1 MHQHA
6 DATSDLQ
13 AAEYLGEASR
23 QLQEELGK
31 VIVGQQRVIEEL
43 LIAIFARG
51 HCLMQG
57 VPGLAKTLLVSTLA
71 GAMDLTFHR
80 IQFTPDLMPSDITGT
95 DILQEDPD
103 TGRRK
108 FEFQRGPIFANLLLA
123 DEINRTPPKTQSAL
137 LQAMMERQVSAG
149 NRTLG

>member
-1 MHQHA
+1 MHRHA

-23 QLQEELGK
+23 QLQQELGK

-43 LIAIFARG
+43 LIAIFSRG

-71 GAMDLTFHR
+71 GATDLSYQR

-95 DILQEDPD
+95 DILQEDPE
-103 TGRRK
+103 TGRRRS
-108 FEFQRGPIFANLLLA
+108 EFQKGPISANL
-123 DEINRTPPKTQSAL
+123 
-137 LQAMMERQVSAG
+137 
-149 NRTLG
+149 